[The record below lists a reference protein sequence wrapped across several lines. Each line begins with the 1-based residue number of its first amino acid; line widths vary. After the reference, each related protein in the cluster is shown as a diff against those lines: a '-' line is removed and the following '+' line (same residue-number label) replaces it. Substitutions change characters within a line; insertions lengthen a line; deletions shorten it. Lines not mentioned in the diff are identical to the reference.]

1 MVQLIPA
8 IDLMN
13 GKIVRLTRGEAKT
26 AKFYENQFGTPV
38 EAAKRWRDEG
48 ASKLHI
54 IDLDAAFTLGNNQ
67 SVISEVAKNVE
78 LPIQVGGGIRS
89 YETAEK
95 LFQTGITQV
104 ILGAL
109 AFSDPSAIG
118 KIQKKFGSESVIVAL
133 DNKEGLIMVEGWKTA
148 TAMTVEDALDKY
160 TVLGVHRFLIT
171 SIVQD
176 GMLTG
181 PDLQTLNQ
189 ATLYPNAKIVAAGG
203 IGSIGDL
210 AALKEIGV
218 EGAVIGKALYEG
230 RFSLKEAIQKIGA

>member
-1 MVQLIPA
+1 MQLIPA

-26 AKFYENQFGTPV
+26 AKIYETEFGTPV

-54 IDLDAAFTLGNNQ
+54 IDLDAAFALGNNH
-67 SVISEVAKNVE
+67 SVIAEVAKTVK

-95 LFQTGITQV
+95 LFETGITQV

-109 AFSDPSAIG
+109 AFSDPSAIE

-133 DNKEGLIMVEGWKTA
+133 DNKDGFVMVEGWKTA
-148 TAMTVEDALDKY
+148 TAMIVEDALEKY
-160 TVLGVHRFLIT
+160 TGLGVQRFLIT
-171 SIVQD
+171 SIAQD

-181 PDLQTLNQ
+181 PDLPTLSQ

-210 AALKEIGV
+210 VALKEIGV

-230 RFSLKEAIQKIGA
+230 RFTLKDAMQKIGV